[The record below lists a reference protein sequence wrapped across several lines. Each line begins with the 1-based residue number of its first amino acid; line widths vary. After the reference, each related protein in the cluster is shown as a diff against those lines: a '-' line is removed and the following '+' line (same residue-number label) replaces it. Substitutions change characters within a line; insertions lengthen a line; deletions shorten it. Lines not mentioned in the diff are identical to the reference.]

1 LAVDDPIPAFENG
14 ILVLTVTFAS
24 THMLAAV
31 LQHAVQPVP
40 PAPPAARA
48 TAPTARG
55 VLRIFAVGDLNLG
68 RAVTWDYLLKGD
80 TLYPFDAVRDTLQAA
95 DIMFGN
101 LESPIAPV
109 GHPYEHTGSPVFS
122 APPVAADA
130 LVRAGFD
137 VVSTANNHAWDAGLT
152 GVFET
157 VKQLDRVKLP
167 HAGTGRTLADAHRP
181 VIIERNGWRVAF
193 FAMTRAYNPAPG
205 RFFTHIGS
213 RYIAY
218 ADSAWLYPAVR
229 RLKASGAADYVV
241 ISVHAGT
248 ELAEQPDDPLR
259 RFFQGAINAG
269 ADLCLGHHPHVL
281 QPVEWYR
288 GKPIVF
294 SMGNFIFKQGAPWTA
309 YTAIFKFTLAPDG
322 GISADMIPARS
333 GFQARFATRSAADSI
348 WHRVRLV
355 GPLPIVFFPSMP

>member
-1 LAVDDPIPAFENG
+1 M
-14 ILVLTVTFAS
+14 LTVTLAT
-24 THMLAAV
+24 THLLAAL
-31 LQHAVQPVP
+31 LQQPVQPFP
-40 PAPPAARA
+40 P
-48 TAPTARG
+48 PTPRG

-80 TLYPFDAVRDTLQAA
+80 TLYPFSAMRDTLLSA
-95 DIMFGN
+95 DILFGN

-109 GHPYEHTGSPVFS
+109 GHPYERTGSPVFS

-130 LVRAGFD
+130 LLRAGFD

-157 VKQLDRVKLP
+157 VKQLDRVRLP
-167 HAGTGRTLADAHRP
+167 HAGTGRTLVDAHKP
-181 VIIERNGWRVAF
+181 VIIERNGWRVAV

-229 RLKASGAADYVV
+229 RIKASNAADFV
-241 ISVHAGT
+241 IVSVHAGT
-248 ELAEQPDDPLR
+248 ELAEEPDEPLR
-259 RFFQGAINAG
+259 RFFQGAIDAG

-288 GKPIVF
+288 RKPIVF

-309 YTAIFKFTLAPDG
+309 YTAIFTFTLTPDG
-322 GISADMIPARS
+322 GISANLIPARS
-333 GFQARFATRSAADSI
+333 GFQARFANRTAADSI
-348 WHRVRLV
+348 WRRVRLV
-355 GPLPIVFFPSMP
+355 GPLPILFFPSVL

>member
-1 LAVDDPIPAFENG
+1 MLSVTLA
-14 ILVLTVTFAS
+14 T
-24 THMLAAV
+24 THMLAAL
-31 LQHAVQPVP
+31 LQQPAQ
-40 PAPPAARA
+40 PAPPLRSDIPA
-48 TAPTARG
+48 TAPAPRG
-55 VLRIFAVGDLNLG
+55 ALRIFAVGDLNLG

-80 TLYPFDAVRDTLQAA
+80 TLYPFLAVRDTLQAA
-95 DIMFGN
+95 DILFGN

-109 GHPYEHTGSPVFS
+109 GHPYERTGSPVFS

-157 VKQLDRVKLP
+157 VKQLDRVGLP
-167 HAGTGRTLADAHRP
+167 HAGTGRTLVDAHRP
-181 VIIERNGWRVAF
+181 AIIERNGWRIAF

-205 RFFTHIGS
+205 RFFTHVGS

-218 ADSAWLYPAVR
+218 ADSAWLYPAIR
-229 RLKASGAADYVV
+229 RIKAAGAADFVV
-241 ISVHAGT
+241 VSVHAGT
-248 ELAEQPDDPLR
+248 ELAEDPDDRLR
-259 RFFQGAINAG
+259 LFFQGAVDAG

-288 GKPIVF
+288 GQPIVF

-309 YTAIFKFTLAPDG
+309 YTAIFTFNLAPDG
-322 GISADMIPARS
+322 RITADMIPVRS
-333 GFQARFATRSAADSI
+333 GFQARFANRSASDSI
-348 WHRVRLV
+348 WRRVRLV
-355 GPLPIVFFPSMP
+355 GPLPIFLFASFP

>member
-1 LAVDDPIPAFENG
+1 MF
-14 ILVLTVTFAS
+14 TVTFA
-24 THMLAAV
+24 TAHVLVAA
-31 LQHAVQPVP
+31 LQQPVQPF
-40 PAPPAARA
+40 PAPPSPVQ
-48 TAPTARG
+48 APAPAVRG
-55 VLRIFAVGDLNLG
+55 TLRLFAVGDLNLG

-80 TLYPFDAVRDTLQAA
+80 TLYPFLAVRDTLLAA
-95 DIMFGN
+95 DILFGN

-130 LVRAGFD
+130 LLRAGFD

-157 VKQLDRVKLP
+157 VKQLDRVRLP
-167 HAGTGRTLADAHRP
+167 HAGTGRTLVDAHKP
-181 VIIERNGWRVAF
+181 VIIERNGWRVAV

-229 RLKASGAADYVV
+229 RLKASNAADFVI

-248 ELAEQPDDPLR
+248 ELAEEPDDPLR
-259 RFFQGAINAG
+259 RFFQGAIDAG

-288 GKPIVF
+288 RKPIVF

-309 YTAIFKFTLAPDG
+309 YTAIFTFTLTPDG
-322 GISADMIPARS
+322 AITANLIPARS
-333 GFQARFATRSAADSI
+333 GFQARFANRTAADSI
-348 WHRVRLV
+348 WRRVRLV
-355 GPLPIVFFPSMP
+355 GPLPILFFPSVL